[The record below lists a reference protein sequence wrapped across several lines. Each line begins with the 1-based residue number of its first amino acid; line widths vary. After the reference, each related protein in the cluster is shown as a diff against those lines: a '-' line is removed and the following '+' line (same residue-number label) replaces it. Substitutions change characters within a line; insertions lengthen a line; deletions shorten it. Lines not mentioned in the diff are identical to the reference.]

1 MRGAQGIAVIKV
13 LITLFTA
20 LLALALPA
28 AWFGMNYSAAAGA
41 ISTKAEVK
49 AEALSQLAAST
60 PDLWRYNEHRIR
72 DLLMRQP
79 LDLNGDTARVI
90 AADGDLLVEVDGK
103 PRWPVIHRSAGLYDN
118 GVEVGR
124 VEVIHSI
131 HPLLI
136 GTLSVGVGA
145 LLLALGV
152 NFGLR
157 VLVLRAGAAVKALD
171 EERARA
177 QAILHSISDAVIAT
191 DAGDRVDYLNPVAE
205 ALTGWTLAEARGR
218 DLSEVVRL
226 IDENSLE
233 PIENPLRRVM
243 HEHQPRLFEGSAAL
257 VRRDGSSV
265 AIEERAAPIVN
276 EDGKVVGA
284 VTIFGDVSAAR
295 SMALRITWA
304 ATHDTLTGL
313 VNRREFEARVETAL
327 TSARNSDLGHV
338 LCYLDLDQF
347 KVVNDTCGHAAGDAL
362 LKQLATLLQAHL
374 RDSDTLARLGGDEF
388 GVLLQ
393 ACPLERAER
402 IAAEL
407 MAAVGALRFSW
418 DGKVF
423 AVGVSVGLAAVTAQS
438 ESTAALLSAADSAC
452 YLAKEQ
458 GRNRVCVYRSADV
471 DMARRRQDMDWTS
484 RLTLALEQQRF
495 VLYYQRYRALGSAGE
510 QHLEI
515 LLRLIDEQGAV
526 VLPGSFLPAA
536 ERYNLMPAIDRWVIA
551 EVCRRYAGL
560 TQSLGTPL
568 VCAINLSGTSL
579 NTEGLA
585 DYILEQTRLHDIA
598 PASLCFEITE
608 TAAINNLSRT
618 AELMKGLSDN
628 GFRFAL
634 DDFGTGTSS
643 FGYLRSLPVNY
654 LKIDGHFVRQMDKD
668 PMDRAMTESINRI
681 GHIMGLKTVAEFAET
696 DLIIDELRAVGVDF
710 AQGYGVERPRPVPD
724 GPAGLGPS
732 AAPPAGSEPSP
743 RA

>member
-1 MRGAQGIAVIKV
+1 MRGAQSIALIKV
-13 LITLFTA
+13 LITLITA

-49 AEALSQLAAST
+49 AEALSQLVAST
-60 PDLWRYNEHRIR
+60 PELWRYNEHRIH
-72 DLLMRQP
+72 DLLLRQP
-79 LDLNGDTARVI
+79 LDLNGDAARVV
-90 AADGDLLVEVDGK
+90 AADGDLLVEVDSK
-103 PRWPVIHRSAGLYDN
+103 PRWPVLRRAAGLYDS
-118 GVEVGR
+118 GVQVGQVEVS
-124 VEVIHSI
+124 HSI
-131 HPLLI
+131 YPLLI
-136 GTLSVGVGA
+136 ETLAIGA
-145 LLLALGV
+145 GSLLLALGA

-157 VLVLRAGAAVKALD
+157 SLVVRAGQAVKALD

-191 DAGDRVDYLNPVAE
+191 DARERVDYLNPIAE

-218 DLSEVVRL
+218 ALSEVVQL
-226 IDENSLE
+226 IDEQSLE
-233 PIENPLRRVM
+233 PMENPLRRVV
-243 HEHQPRLFEGSAAL
+243 HEHQPRSFEGSAAL

-265 AIEERAAPIVN
+265 AIEERAAPILDD
-276 EDGKVVGA
+276 EDQVVGA

-304 ATHDTLTGL
+304 ATHDALTGL
-313 VNRREFEARVETAL
+313 VNRREFEARVEIAL
-327 TSARNSDLGHV
+327 TSARNSGLGHV

-362 LKQLATLLQAHL
+362 LKQLATMLQMHL

-407 MAAVGALRFSW
+407 MAAVSALRFSW
-418 DGKVF
+418 EGKVF
-423 AVGVSVGLAAVTAQS
+423 AVGVSIGLAAITSQS

-458 GRNRVCVYRSADV
+458 GRNRVCVYRTADV

-484 RLTLALEQQRF
+484 RLTLALEQERF
-495 VLYYQRYRALGSAGE
+495 ELYYQRYRALGVDGE

-515 LLRLIDEQGAV
+515 LLRLIDEEGEV

-536 ERYNLMPAIDRWVIA
+536 ERYNLMPAIDRWVIG

-560 TQSLGTPL
+560 AKFLGAPL

-579 NTEGLA
+579 NAEGLA
-585 DYILEQTRLHDIA
+585 DHILEQTRLHGVA
-598 PASLCFEITE
+598 PSALCFEITE
-608 TAAINNLSRT
+608 TAAINNLART
-618 AELMKGLSDN
+618 AELMKGLSDC

-643 FGYLRSLPVNY
+643 FGYLRSLPVDY
-654 LKIDGHFVRQMDKD
+654 LKIDGRFVRQMDKD

-681 GHIMGLKTVAEFAET
+681 GHIMGLKTVGEFAET
-696 DLIIDELRAVGVDF
+696 DLIIDELKAIGVDF
-710 AQGYGVERPRPVPD
+710 AQGYGVERPQPVSGVVALP
-724 GPAGLGPS
+724 
-732 AAPPAGSEPSP
+732 
-743 RA
+743 